1 MTTQRKP
8 FKTEVQQLLDLVIH
22 SLYSNRDIFLRELLS
37 NASDAIDRLKFEAL
51 SAPDLLATDPHP
63 KITLVPDKAA
73 RTLTIRDNGIGM
85 NAAEVEANIG
95 TIASSGTRRFL
106 AELKERKGSSL
117 PELIGQFGVGFYSAF
132 MVADRVVLHTR
143 RADAEAAAGVRWE
156 SDGSGEYTLEEAPKA
171 ERGTEIVLHLKEDM
185 AEYLEEWKLR
195 KIIKT
200 YSDFVEH
207 PIVLTT
213 PAEDGKSAPKEETV
227 NSQKALWQRP
237 KNEITAEEY
246 AGFYRH
252 LSHDFDEPLAT
263 LHWQVEGA
271 TTEFRALVFIPKS
284 AAFDFLAPERRQH
297 GLQLY
302 VRRVFIS
309 DHCEELLPPWL
320 RFLRGVVDSGDLP
333 LNVSRELLQDN
344 KQIRSIRNNLVK
356 KVLDTLTEMKE
367 KEREKYET
375 FWKAFGPVLK
385 EGMHL
390 DAANREKLQELM
402 LFGSAA
408 KAEGAL
414 LSLAEYVAA
423 MPEGQKA
430 IYYASGES
438 RKALENAPHLEAFRA
453 ANWDVLLLTDPVDDW
468 VMQGL
473 TEYAGKPLHSVT
485 KGGAA
490 DLPPVKA
497 DAATDQ
503 PAASEDEMK
512 PLLAFMK
519 QHLGEQ
525 VKDIIASRRLTES
538 ACCLVADEHS
548 MGAHMEK
555 ILRAMHKDA
564 PPTRRI
570 LEINPAHPV
579 IRAMAG
585 LAARDGQGTLLGDY
599 TDMLHD
605 QALLTAGQ
613 PVNDL
618 LQFTRRVS
626 RLMADAAAKA

>member
-1 MTTQRKP
+1 MTVQHKP

-22 SLYSNRDIFLRELLS
+22 SLYSNRDIFLRELIS
-37 NASDAIDRLKFEAL
+37 NASDAIDRLRFEAL
-51 SAPDLLATDPHP
+51 SAPDLLQADPHP
-63 KITLVPDKAA
+63 RISIVPDKAA
-73 RTLTIRDNGIGM
+73 RTLTLRDNGIGM

-106 AELKERKGSSL
+106 TELKEHKGATP

-132 MVADRVVLHTR
+132 MVADRVTLLTR
-143 RADAEAAAGVRWE
+143 RAGADTAVRWA
-156 SDGSGEYTLEEAPKA
+156 SDGSGEYTLEEAAKA
-171 ERGTEIVLHLKEDM
+171 DRGTEIVLHLKEGMD
-185 AEYLEEWKLR
+185 EYLDGWKLR

-207 PIVLTT
+207 PVVLTEA
-213 PAEDGKSAPKEETV
+213 AEDGKEAPKDETV

-271 TTEFRALVFIPKS
+271 ATEFRALVFIPKS
-284 AAFDFLAPERRQH
+284 AGLDFLAPERRPH

-309 DHCEELLPPWL
+309 DHCEALLPPWL

-333 LNVSRELLQDN
+333 LNVSRELLQDD
-344 KQIRSIRNNLVK
+344 KQIRAIRNNLVK
-356 KVLDTLTEMKE
+356 KVLDTLAEMKD

-390 DAANREKLQELM
+390 DFASREKLQELL
-402 LFGSAA
+402 LFPTAA
-408 KAEGAL
+408 KGAGTL
-414 LSLAEYVAA
+414 VSLAEYVQA
-423 MPEGQKA
+423 MPEAQKA
-430 IYYASGES
+430 IYHASGEN
-438 RKALENAPHLEAFRA
+438 RGALENAPHLEAFRA
-453 ANWDVLLLTDPVDDW
+453 AGWDVLLLTDPIDDW

-473 TEYAGKPLHSVT
+473 TEYAGKPLRSVT
-485 KGGAA
+485 AGGAA
-490 DLPPVKA
+490 DLPP
-497 DAATDQ
+497 AAEAAPEH
-503 PAASEDEMK
+503 PAASEEELK
-512 PLLAFMK
+512 PLLAFLKK
-519 QHLGEQ
+519 QLGDQ
-525 VKDIIASRRLTES
+525 VKDVQASRRLTES
-538 ACCLVADEHS
+538 ACCLVADEHG
-548 MGAHMEK
+548 MGVHMEK
-555 ILRAMHKDA
+555 IMRALHKDA
-564 PPTRRI
+564 PPTRRV

-579 IRAMAG
+579 VRAMAA
-585 LAARDGQGTLLGDY
+585 LAAAGGQEERLGEY
-599 TDMLHD
+599 AEMLHD

-613 PVNDL
+613 PVADL

-626 RLMADAAAKA
+626 RLMADAVPKA